1 LLSLALSERWPMNPE
16 AKAVAIRRLEAVVM
30 DPATKP
36 RAFHV
41 ALRALATLSGLNLK
55 VVETSI
61 RAQHADELAG
71 RIEELERLQQEGHRW

>member
-1 LLSLALSERWPMNPE
+1 MSPE
-16 AKAVAIRRLEAVVM
+16 AKAAAVRRLEAVIM

-41 ALRALATLSGLNLK
+41 ALRALATLSGLNLR

-61 RAQHADELAG
+61 KAQHADELAG
-71 RIEELERLQQEGHRW
+71 RIEELERLQQEGSPWVQR